1 MEVLRRRE
9 KGVKTCMNVWV
20 QGRSMRA
27 TRARMAGRTG
37 LSTGCAV
44 WATVALE
51 TPRVEQRRRARP
63 AMVLND
69 AVFDHSS
76 AAREP
81 DSFVLLR
88 ITEMLRARLLVAC
101 IQRAEVAT
109 SMAQVPYEHTR
120 VTNIAIAVATD

>member
-1 MEVLRRRE
+1 
-9 KGVKTCMNVWV
+9 
-20 QGRSMRA
+20 
-27 TRARMAGRTG
+27 
-37 LSTGCAV
+37 
-44 WATVALE
+44 
-51 TPRVEQRRRARP
+51 
-63 AMVLND
+63 MVLND

-109 SMAQVPYEHTR
+109 SMAQVPYEHAR